1 MKVGFI
7 GVGNIGQPMAKQ
19 LLNNGFN
26 VLVNDLDKENTLPL
40 LKAGATWVA
49 NPIELVKQCEFLCT
63 CLPGPIQMEQLILG
77 PDGILNS
84 MNENTIYIDHTTNS
98 FNTVQ
103 KISSLLSKKGVNM
116 LDAPVSGGVEGAKTR
131 DLTLLVG
138 GESKI
143 VKHSMPILN
152 AIGKTVLHVGDIGT
166 GTICKLMHNSASLSM
181 MLTMVQCLTTGVK
194 AGVNASTIVEVFQKC
209 ALGKNFDLQ
218 VRLPNT
224 LFKGDFDPRFS
235 LKLAYKDLKL
245 AIEIADEFDVPFSIP
260 EICEKEMS
268 QAISKGLETK
278 DSSIFLTMQE
288 EKAGV
293 KVRTNK

>member
-7 GVGNIGQPMAKQ
+7 GIGNIGQPMAKQ
-19 LLNNGFN
+19 LLNNGFS
-26 VLVNDLDKENTLPL
+26 VLINDLNKETATPL
-40 LKAGATWVA
+40 LKAGATWVE
-49 NPIELVKQCEFLCT
+49 NPMELVKQCEFICT
-63 CLPGPIQMEQLILG
+63 CLPGPIQMEQLIIG

-84 MNENTIYIDHTTNS
+84 MKENTVYIDHTTNS

-103 KISSLLSKKGVNM
+103 KVSTLLSQKGVNM

-138 GESKI
+138 GEAKV

-194 AGVNASTIVEVFQKC
+194 AGVNAATIIEVFQKC
-209 ALGKNFDLQ
+209 ALGRNFDLQ

-245 AIEIADEFDVPFSIP
+245 AMEIADEFNVPFSIP

-268 QAISKGLETK
+268 QAISRGLDSK

-293 KVRTNK
+293 EIRTNK

>member
-49 NPIELVKQCEFLCT
+49 NPTELVNQCEFLCT
-63 CLPGPIQMEQLILG
+63 CLPGPMQMEELIIG
-77 PDGILNS
+77 SNGILNS
-84 MNENTIYIDHTTNS
+84 MKENTIYIDHTTNS

-103 KISSLLSKKGVNM
+103 KVSNLLSKKGVNM

-209 ALGKNFDLQ
+209 ALGRNFDLQ

-245 AIEIADEFDVPFSIP
+245 AMEIADEFNVPFSIP

-268 QAISKGLETK
+268 QAISRGLDMK

-288 EKAGV
+288 ENAGV
-293 KVRTNK
+293 EIRTNK

>member
-7 GVGNIGQPMAKQ
+7 GIGNIGQPMAKQ
-19 LLNNGFN
+19 LLNNGFS
-26 VLVNDLDKENTLPL
+26 VLINDLNKETATPL
-40 LKAGATWVA
+40 LKAGATWVE
-49 NPIELVKQCEFLCT
+49 NPMELVKQCEFICT
-63 CLPGPIQMEQLILG
+63 CLPGPIQMEQLIIG

-84 MNENTIYIDHTTNS
+84 MKENTVYIDHTTNS

-103 KISSLLSKKGVNM
+103 KVSTLLSQKGINM

-138 GESKI
+138 GEAKV

-194 AGVNASTIVEVFQKC
+194 AGVNAATIIEVFQKC
-209 ALGKNFDLQ
+209 ALGRNFDLQ

-245 AIEIADEFDVPFSIP
+245 AMEIADEFNVPFSIP

-268 QAISKGLETK
+268 QAISRGLDSK

-293 KVRTNK
+293 EIRTNK

>member
-49 NPIELVKQCEFLCT
+49 NPTELVKQCEFLCT
-63 CLPGPIQMEQLILG
+63 CLPGPMQMEELIIG
-77 PDGILNS
+77 SNGILNS
-84 MNENTIYIDHTTNS
+84 MKENTIYIDHTTNS

-103 KISSLLSKKGVNM
+103 KVSNLLSKKGVNM

-209 ALGKNFDLQ
+209 ALGRNFDLQ

-245 AIEIADEFDVPFSIP
+245 AMEIADEFNVPFSIP

-268 QAISKGLETK
+268 QAISRGLDMK

-293 KVRTNK
+293 EIRTNK